1 MLIENAEKLLPST
14 ATGRQQAPVR
24 DDHDPRF
31 QSLYGQLRAMARA
44 RLRRH
49 QTFTL
54 LDTTALVHESF
65 LRLARA
71 GGVRSA
77 DEPAFLAYA
86 SHVMRS
92 VIVDAA
98 RARLA
103 LSRGGDVE
111 VVPLDDEIANA
122 LSDEPAAAV
131 VQVHEAL
138 QVLGASDPRLS
149 QVVSLC
155 YFAGMTEQESAIC
168 LGVSERTVRR
178 DAERARLLLRA
189 LLA

>member
-1 MLIENAEKLLPST
+1 MPHDSADTPST
-14 ATGRQQAPVR
+14 SPVAG
-24 DDHDPRF
+24 HDPRF
-31 QSLYGQLRAMARA
+31 QSLYGELRRMAHA
-44 RLRRH
+44 RLRH
-49 QTFTL
+49 HETFTL

-71 GGVRSA
+71 GGVRSQE
-77 DEPAFLAYA
+77 EPAFLAYA
-86 SHVMRS
+86 SQVMRS

-103 LSRGGDVE
+103 LRRGAGADLL
-111 VVPLDDEIANA
+111 PLDDDVAASIAE
-122 LSDEPAAAV
+122 EPAATV

-138 QVLGASDPRLS
+138 LALASTEPRLS
-149 QVVSLC
+149 QVMALC
-155 YFAGMTEQESAIC
+155 YFAGMTEPEVAAS

-178 DAERARLLLRA
+178 DAERARMLLRA

>member
-1 MLIENAEKLLPST
+1 
-14 ATGRQQAPVR
+14 
-24 DDHDPRF
+24 
-31 QSLYGQLRAMARA
+31 LYGQLRAMARA

-49 QTFTL
+49 ETFTL

-71 GGVRSA
+71 GGVRSSE
-77 DEPAFLAYA
+77 EPAFLAYA

-103 LSRGGDVE
+103 ESRGGDVE
-111 VVPLDDEIANA
+111 VVPLDDEIADA

-131 VQVHEAL
+131 TQVHQAL
-138 QVLGASDPRLS
+138 QALEASDPRLS

-168 LGVSERTVRR
+168 LGVSERTIRR

>member
-1 MLIENAEKLLPST
+1 
-14 ATGRQQAPVR
+14 
-24 DDHDPRF
+24 
-31 QSLYGQLRAMARA
+31 MARA

-49 QTFTL
+49 ETFTL

-77 DEPAFLAYA
+77 EEPAFLAYA
-86 SHVMRS
+86 NQVMRS

-103 LSRGGDVE
+103 DSRGGDAQMLA
-111 VVPLDDEIANA
+111 LDDEVANA

-131 VQVHEAL
+131 VLVHDAL
-138 QVLGASDPRLS
+138 QALAASEPRLS

-155 YFAGMTEQESAIC
+155 YFAGMTEQESAAC
-168 LGVSERTVRR
+168 LGVSERTIRR
-178 DAERARLLLRA
+178 DVERARLLLRA

>member
-1 MLIENAEKLLPST
+1 
-14 ATGRQQAPVR
+14 
-24 DDHDPRF
+24 
-31 QSLYGQLRAMARA
+31 MARS

-49 QTFTL
+49 ETFTL
-54 LDTTALVHESF
+54 LDTTELVHESF

-71 GGVRSA
+71 GGVRSS

-111 VVPLDDEIANA
+111 LVPLDDEIANA
-122 LSDEPAAAV
+122 LSDEPAAIV
-131 VQVHEAL
+131 VQVHQAL
-138 QVLGASDPRLS
+138 KSLEASDQRLS

-155 YFAGMTEQESAIC
+155 YFAGMTEPEAAIC
-168 LGVSERTVRR
+168 LGVSERTIRR